1 MNTERKRKQTKTHR
15 REKKKKKNPLYLCLA
30 QSKAQPTHVNTTR
43 PTSEKETKKNEH
55 WRAV

>member
-15 REKKKKKNPLYLCLA
+15 REKKKNPLYLCLA